1 MDVEHVSDRGVDCE
15 MDGSSQEVLPPPVKR
30 KRRRR
35 KRTVPKVDESVNENV
50 PQPLTESEVALGTDE
65 PGVVKESVE
74 VPASVEMKSESDHD
88 VPVSADNVDTE
99 IGITASATA
108 EETKISIPANSAQFL
123 NTSKCD
129 LEGPHASEKT
139 ATNDLDKQ
147 TKTIT
152 DNLPSSSMNPPTYSR
167 QETPIGAPAEVKKSP
182 LISRYSR
189 FEFLANSMIIT
200 DVTTERGTVTVKECS
215 AYEGFYGPEPDKSS

>member
-1 MDVEHVSDRGVDCE
+1 MDV
-15 MDGSSQEVLPPPVKR
+15 SSQEVLQPPVKR

-35 KRTVPKVDESVNENV
+35 KRTVPKVDESVSENV
-50 PQPLTESEVALGTDE
+50 PQPSTESEVAVGTDE

-74 VPASVEMKSESDHD
+74 VPASIEMKGESDHD
-88 VPVSADNVDTE
+88 VPVAADKVDTE
-99 IGITASATA
+99 VGISVSATA
-108 EETKISIPANSAQFL
+108 EEPKISMPASSAQFA
-123 NTSKCD
+123 NTNKCD
-129 LEGPHASEKT
+129 VEGPHASEKT
-139 ATNDLDKQ
+139 ATNDFDKQ
-147 TKTIT
+147 TKTST
-152 DNLPSSSMNPPTYSR
+152 DNLPSGSMNPPTYSR
-167 QETPIGAPAEVKKSP
+167 QETPIGAPTEVKKSP